1 MISYVKGA
9 ITFKSPTEIVV
20 EAGGLGYRIHI
31 SLNTYSKIEPL
42 ESVKILTHF
51 YVKEDSQ
58 TLYGFAEEVERS
70 MFVKLIS
77 VSGIGPN
84 TARVV
89 LSSMTAEE
97 TRSAIL
103 SENVS
108 AFNKV
113 KGIGPKTAKRII
125 LDLKDKLVKE
135 GGEAPLTL
143 VATNNTHRDEALQAL
158 LALGFNKVAV
168 QKTLN
173 RILKQQPGITHV
185 EELIKQALKQM
196 S

>member
-1 MISYVKGA
+1 
-9 ITFKSPTEIVV
+9 
-20 EAGGLGYRIHI
+20 
-31 SLNTYSKIEPL
+31 
-42 ESVKILTHF
+42 
-51 YVKEDSQ
+51 
-58 TLYGFAEEVERS
+58 
-70 MFVKLIS
+70 
-77 VSGIGPN
+77 
-84 TARVV
+84 
-89 LSSMTAEE
+89 SMTAEE

-125 LDLKDKLVKE
+125 LDLKDKLIKE

-143 VATNNTHRDEALQAL
+143 APANNTHRDEALQAL
-158 LALGFNKVAV
+158 LALGFNKVGV

-173 RILKQQPGITHV
+173 RILKEQPGITHV